1 MYGFDEII
9 GNEQIVKNLKSAMHN
24 SRVSHAYILS
34 GQGGSGKK
42 LIAKAFAKALQCEN
56 EIGAACGKC
65 SSCKT
70 FDSDNNPDVFYV
82 KPTKTKALGADD
94 IREQVLKRVDIKQ
107 YKYKYKIFIIENA
120 DKMTVAAQ
128 NVFLK
133 TLEEPPQYA
142 VFLLLAENLDL
153 FLPTV
158 LSRCVSFKIRSLG
171 GEQVEQY
178 MVKNKGALRA
188 EAAFLAEYAGGS
200 IGRAIKLSEDEEF
213 RTMREDITERLFA
226 LRDTDLATA
235 LMWAK
240 EMEKY
245 KENPEMLD
253 VIYMW
258 YRDVLAAKKL
268 GEEKYIIQKD
278 KLQRIFAQAKKE
290 TVTGLGKTLSA
301 VWQAKRQL
309 WQNGNFVLT
318 IEVMLMKIKES

>member
-1 MYGFDEII
+1 MYGFDEIT
-9 GNEQIVKNLKSAMHN
+9 GNTQIIKNLESAMHHG
-24 SRVSHAYILS
+24 RVSHAYIFS
-34 GQGGSGKK
+34 GQAGIGKK
-42 LIAKAFAKALQCEN
+42 LIAKAFAKALQCESG
-56 EIGAACGKC
+56 IGVACGIC
-65 SSCKT
+65 SACKT

-107 YKYKYKIFIIENA
+107 YRYRYKIFIIDNA

-133 TLEEPPQYA
+133 TLEEPPKYA
-142 VFLLLAENLDL
+142 VFLLLAENPDL
-153 FLPTV
+153 LLPTV
-158 LSRCVSFKIRSLG
+158 LSRCVSFKIRPLG
-171 GEQVEQY
+171 SEQVAEY
-178 MVKNKGALRA
+178 MVKNRGVLRQ
-188 EAAFLAEYAGGS
+188 EASFLAEYAGGS
-200 IGRAIKLSEDEEF
+200 IGKAMRLSEDEDF
-213 RTMREDITERLFA
+213 GHMREDVTDRLFA

-235 LMWAK
+235 FMWAK

-245 KENPEMLD
+245 KESPEMID
-253 VIYMW
+253 VVYMW

-290 TVTGLGKTLSA
+290 TLRGLGETLSS

-309 WQNGNFVLT
+309 EQNGNYVLT
-318 IEVMLMKIKES
+318 MEIMFMKIKES